1 MTLRCELYKT
11 LVKKKALL
19 IILFLLA
26 VKLCVLVSGVQSV
39 PLSRYEERPFYKTAM
54 TYLSGKL
61 TDEKEEYILS
71 LRDELS
77 HNGERAAD
85 IMQKYSAGE
94 ITFEEYAAEISEV
107 NKLQQE
113 ERTINELYSQY
124 LTVKSDPERRF
135 FTMQNGWNM
144 LLGRGAPD
152 FLLAVAVILACVP
165 IFAFDKQTG
174 MDYILRTCKKGRAAL
189 CASKLACGVILAL
202 ACAMLFA
209 AEETVFI
216 LVRYG
221 LPNADFPVQSITQY
235 LDSGYELSLFQLSLA
250 TLGNVAL
257 GCVIIAAITMLTACA
272 AQNSLYAA
280 CLPLLAVL
288 LPYFALSGIER
299 YIPLLGFL
307 MSTGYLQG
315 LVRGENFTPE
325 QQVISPAEYIA
336 CIVISA
342 VAIAVMMCA
351 TCAKYLRV
359 KMKFPRRSISLF
371 VCVMLALS
379 LSSCT
384 NNIPEID
391 SGITFDATLDNI
403 TCEAGGKTFYIENNV
418 LMLQD
423 DETAVPV
430 LRDCFDTTADVKQ
443 LFAYND
449 YVYVLCGSPFEYK
462 ILKVNSRDMSA
473 DTVYTDKQQTASQD
487 SFLGLSPQ
495 YAERFED
502 IAVLECFFVS
512 GKNIWLVY
520 SDGIYTVKENSTGK
534 NLVLKASVYNNM
546 ISCRGGKIYYTDT
559 DLNECV
565 YDTAK

>member
-11 LVKKKALL
+11 LIKKKVLL
-19 IILFLLA
+19 IIIFLLA
-26 VKLCVLVSGVQSV
+26 VKLCVLISGMQSV
-39 PLSRYEERPFYKTAM
+39 PLSRYEDRPFYKTAM

-94 ITFEEYAAEISEV
+94 ISFEEYAAEISGV

-152 FLLAVAVILACVP
+152 FLLVVAVVLACVP

-174 MDYILRTCKKGRAAL
+174 MDYILRTCEKGRAAL

-202 ACAMLFA
+202 GCAMLFA
-209 AEETVFI
+209 AEETIFV
-216 LVRYG
+216 LVKYG
-221 LPNADFPVQSITQY
+221 LPNAGFPVQSITQY
-235 LDSGYELSLFQLSLA
+235 LGSGYNLSLFQLSLA
-250 TLGNVAL
+250 TLGNIAL
-257 GCVIIAAITMLTACA
+257 GCVVIASITMLTACA
-272 AQNSLYAA
+272 VQNSLYAA

-288 LPYFALSGIER
+288 LPYFALSGIKR
-299 YIPLLGFL
+299 YISPLGLL

-325 QQVISPAEYIA
+325 QQVISSAAYIA
-336 CIVISA
+336 CIAVSA
-342 VAIAVMMCA
+342 AAIAVMMCA
-351 TCAKYLRV
+351 AFANYLRI
-359 KMKFPRRSISLF
+359 KIKFGRKNISLL
-371 VCVMLALS
+371 VCATLALS
-379 LSSCT
+379 LSSCA

-391 SGITFDATLDNI
+391 GGITFDATLDNSI
-403 TCEAGGKTFYIENNV
+403 CTAGGRTFYIENNV
-418 LMLQD
+418 LMLED
-423 DETAVPV
+423 KEKTEPV
-430 LRDCFDTTADVKQ
+430 ARDCFDTTADAKQ
-443 LFAYND
+443 LFAYNE

-473 DTVYTDKQQTASQD
+473 DTVFTDKQQTASQD
-487 SFLGLSPQ
+487 AFLGLSPQ

-502 IAVLECFFVS
+502 IATLECFFVS
-512 GKNIWLVY
+512 GENIWLVY
-520 SDGIYTVKENSTGK
+520 SDGIYTAKEYSTGK

-546 ISCRGGKIYYTDT
+546 ISCQSGKIYYTDT
-559 DLNECV
+559 DLNKCI
-565 YDTAK
+565 YDTAM